1 DIYNAYLEVPKKGF
15 DTEIK
20 NKKIFEHAKKLIEF
34 SALGLKN
41 RKQLNSKGMDEN
53 IFLKDIHNFI
63 KDKKSP
69 AQSLIEKYNTRW
81 KQDIF
86 KIFDEEAF

>member
-1 DIYNAYLEVPKKGF
+1 
-15 DTEIK
+15 
-20 NKKIFEHAKKLIEF
+20 
-34 SALGLKN
+34 
-41 RKQLNSKGMDEN
+41 MDEN

>member
-1 DIYNAYLEVPKKGF
+1 
-15 DTEIK
+15 
-20 NKKIFEHAKKLIEF
+20 
-34 SALGLKN
+34 
-41 RKQLNSKGMDEN
+41 MDEN

-69 AQSLIEKYNTRW
+69 SQSLIEKYNTRW

-86 KIFDEEAF
+86 KVFDEEAF

>member
-1 DIYNAYLEVPKKGF
+1 MENWIP
-15 DTEIK
+15 IK
-20 NKKIFEHAKKLIEF
+20 ERKNI
-34 SALGLKN
+34 LGL
-41 RKQLNSKGMDEN
+41 
-53 IFLKDIHNFI
+53 I